1 MQTQK
6 DLAFVYKLSSS
17 CHPSLI
23 IGKSCYQF
31 FHSLFVQIMTSA
43 RTTAVRYIECD
54 FFIQQSCY
62 ETTCALG
69 WIIEHYLLIPTCMI
83 SLLDQFLALCTH
95 DCGISFWQSWAT
107 NFCFIFRNSHGFTR
121 TKLCM
126 YICQPIIYILR
137 FNPSNKKKHMIYNNL
152 HKF

>member
-1 MQTQK
+1 MLCRWLSISNMMAMQTQK
-6 DLAFVYKLSSS
+6 DLASVYKLSSS

-23 IGKSCYQF
+23 IGKTCYQF

-62 ETTCALG
+62 ETTCGLG

-95 DCGISFWQSWAT
+95 DCGIDSGSPGLL
-107 NFCFIFRNSHGFTR
+107 IFVLYLETVMVSLGPN
-121 TKLCM
+121 CV
-126 YICQPIIYILR
+126 CIYVSL
-137 FNPSNKKKHMIYNNL
+137 SYTY
-152 HKF
+152 